1 MDTNWNPELVAE
13 IKKGDEVDLPWPLRQ
28 EWIRRGVRKL
38 VKPDLLSINVEVDP
52 AVTMRL
58 IEKGWP
64 VFLWTPDGAGDIA
77 VALARKPYGVISN
90 EPVRA
95 KELIP

>member
-1 MDTNWNPELVAE
+1 MAE
-13 IKKGDEVDLPWPLRQ
+13 IKKGDEVDLPWLLRQ

-38 VKPDLLSINVEVDP
+38 VQLGLPSINVEVDP

-58 IEKGWP
+58 TGKGWP